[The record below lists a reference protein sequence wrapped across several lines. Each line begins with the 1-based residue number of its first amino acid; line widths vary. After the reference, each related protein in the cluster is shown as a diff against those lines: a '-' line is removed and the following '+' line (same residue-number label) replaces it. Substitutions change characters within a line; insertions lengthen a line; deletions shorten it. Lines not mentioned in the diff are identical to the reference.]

1 MFPDTSH
8 NDIGGVSVAMIC
20 SIVSGTLG
28 DVSHVEDP
36 EDQRVMG
43 LMPHSQ
49 LIAKLWYLQCF
60 ALEIPKF
67 CNKLST
73 YY

>member
-1 MFPDTSH
+1 MFPDSSH

-20 SIVSGTLG
+20 SIVSGTLS
-28 DVSHVEDP
+28 DVSHDEDP
-36 EDQRVMG
+36 EDKRVMG

-49 LIAKLWYLQCF
+49 LI